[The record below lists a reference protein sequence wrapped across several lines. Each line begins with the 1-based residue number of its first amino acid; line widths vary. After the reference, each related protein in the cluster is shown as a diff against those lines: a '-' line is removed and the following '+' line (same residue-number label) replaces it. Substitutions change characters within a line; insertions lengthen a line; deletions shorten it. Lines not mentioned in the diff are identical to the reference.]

1 MERNLT
7 RSRPRLQPSRMLTIL
22 VWEEGLV
29 LEQTFWKF
37 TEAIFCTEK
46 Y

>member
-1 MERNLT
+1 MAIIKQT
-7 RSRPRLQPSRMLTIL
+7 RSRPRLQQCL
-22 VWEEGLV
+22 VWEEGRV

-37 TEAIFCTEK
+37 TEAIFCAEK